1 MKIVM
6 TMMVRDEIDV
16 IAAMVEHHL
25 AQGVDLIIATDNASV
40 DGTTEVL
47 AAYEAAGKLELHHDP
62 EHRKQQG
69 VVVTR
74 MARRAYT
81 EHGADWVVNADADEF
96 FVPVDTRL
104 TLREAFEHIPLDL
117 AAFTADVVNLVGRP
131 IERGSGIPPA
141 LWRDVR
147 PVWAL
152 NDIGIHAHPTPN
164 AVHRGDPDVTV
175 AQGNHFVSLKSKGQP
190 PPPFELQTLHLPWRS
205 YAQLE
210 AKVTAAGRA
219 YAANPHLR
227 PSRNHHGMSDYRRY
241 EGGRLRQIWALR
253 QPLERDLIAGEDSG
267 WFVRDTYLRPHLE
280 SLVASAVRPDLLAA
294 CLDNTA
300 DVLVPSARHE
310 QDGLTGRAFLALE
323 RERSEALD
331 LAARET
337 ERTKAATAEAEKLRR
352 AAARADRRARALEQ
366 EPLPALARRTASRA
380 GRAVGR
386 KARRA
391 VTKLAR

>member
-1 MKIVM
+1 M
-6 TMMVRDEIDV
+6 TMMVRDEID
-16 IAAMVEHHL
+16 ILAAMIEHHL

-81 EHGADWVVNADADEF
+81 EYGADWVVNADADEF

-104 TLREAFEHIPLDL
+104 TLREAFERIPTDL
-117 AAFTADVVNLVGRP
+117 GAFTADVVNLVGRP
-131 IERGSGIPPA
+131 VERGSGIPPA
-141 LWRDVR
+141 LWRDLR
-147 PVWAL
+147 PVSAL
-152 NDIGIHAHPTPN
+152 HDIGIHAHPTPN
-164 AVHRGDPDVTV
+164 ALHRGDPDVTV
-175 AQGNHFVSLKSKGQP
+175 SQGNHFVSIRSKGQP
-190 PPPFELQTLHLPWRS
+190 APAVALQTLHLPWRS

-227 PSRNHHGMSDYRRY
+227 PSKNHHGMSDYRRY

-253 QPLERDLIAGEDSG
+253 QPLERDLIAGEEAG
-267 WFVRDTYLRPHLE
+267 WFVRDTYLRPHLDE
-280 SLVASAVRPDLLAA
+280 LVATAIRPDLLKA
-294 CLDNTA
+294 CLDNSA
-300 DVLVPSARHE
+300 DVVVPAARHE

-323 RERSEALD
+323 RERSDALD
-331 LAARET
+331 LAAQEAAKR
-337 ERTKAATAEAEKLRR
+337 KAAAEEAAKFRKAANQANRELKALR
-352 AAARADRRARALEQ
+352 Q
-366 EPLPALARRTASRA
+366 EPLPALARRTAARA
-380 GRAVGR
+380 GKAA
-386 KARRA
+386 ARRA
-391 VTKLAR
+391 RRTLGR

>member
-6 TMMVRDEIDV
+6 TMMVRDEIDI

-25 AQGVDLIIATDNASV
+25 AQGVDLIIATDNASI
-40 DGTTEVL
+40 DGTAEVL
-47 AAYEAAGKLELHHDP
+47 AAYEAAGKIELHHDP

-104 TLREAFEHIPLDL
+104 TLRAALERIPLEL
-117 AAFTADVVNLVGRP
+117 GAFTVGVVNLVGAP
-131 IERGSGIPPA
+131 IERGSGIPRA
-141 LWRDVR
+141 LWRDLR
-147 PVWAL
+147 PVQAL

-164 AVHRGDPDVTV
+164 ALHRGDPDVTV
-175 AQGNHFVSLKSKGQP
+175 SQGNHFVSIKSKGQP
-190 PPPFELQTLHLPWRS
+190 APPVELQTLHLPWRS
-205 YAQLE
+205 FAQLE

-227 PSRNHHGMSDYRRY
+227 PSKNHHGMSDFRRY

-253 QPLERDLIAGEDSG
+253 QPLERDLIAGEESG
-267 WFVRDTYLRPHLE
+267 WFLRDRYLRPHLE
-280 SLVASAVRPDLLAA
+280 ELLATALCPDLLAA
-294 CLDNTA
+294 CLDNSA
-300 DVLVPSARHE
+300 DVPVPPVRHE

-323 RERSEALD
+323 RERSDALD
-331 LAARET
+331 LAAQEAA
-337 ERTKAATAEAEKLRR
+337 RTKVADDEAAKQRKAVDRANRR
-352 AAARADRRARALEQ
+352 IAALEQ
-366 EPLPALARRTASRA
+366 EPLGALARRTTRRLV
-380 GRAVGR
+380 RAVGR
-386 KARRA
+386 RARRG
-391 VTKLAR
+391 AR